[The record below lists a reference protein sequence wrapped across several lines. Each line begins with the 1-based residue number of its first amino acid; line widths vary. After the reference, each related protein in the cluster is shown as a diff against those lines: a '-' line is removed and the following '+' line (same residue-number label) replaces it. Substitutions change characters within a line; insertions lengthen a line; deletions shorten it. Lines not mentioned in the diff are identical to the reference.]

1 MTNVLNYNP
10 PAQRSVGS
18 AVPALLNV
26 PPTVVN
32 LGIVAVGLGTG
43 FVAFRYRKKP
53 LGILMAGAGASIAG
67 AGFVFM
73 LLDLF
78 GRKPA

>member
-1 MTNVLNYNP
+1 MSVLNYSP
-10 PAQRSVGS
+10 PSQRSVGS
-18 AVPALLNV
+18 AVPALLSV
-26 PPTVVN
+26 PSTVVN

-43 FVAFRYRKKP
+43 LIAFRYRKKP
-53 LGILMAGAGASIAG
+53 LGVLIAGAGASIAG